1 LGTDGSGVVAV
12 RCGSLLV
19 REAHVLVS
27 DLIRRKGSA
36 VASAPPDTTVAALLD
51 LLAEH
56 GIGAVVVSPDGSTVA
71 GIVSERDVVRALRTT
86 GPALLD
92 APITA
97 VMTADVV
104 VTAPGD
110 TVENL
115 MRLMT
120 ERRIRHVPVVA
131 DGGRMAG
138 IISIGDVVKSRI
150 DELEADRD
158 QLIDYIQSS
167 G

>member
-1 LGTDGSGVVAV
+1 MLVA
-12 RCGSLLV
+12 
-19 REAHVLVS
+19 
-27 DLIRRKGSA
+27 DLIRRKGSS

-56 GIGAVVVSPDGSTVA
+56 GIGAVVVSADGRTVT
-71 GIVSERDVVRALRTT
+71 GIVSERDVVRALRRA
-86 GPALLD
+86 GASLLD
-92 APITA
+92 APISEL
-97 VMTADVV
+97 MTADVV

-120 ERRIRHVPVVA
+120 ERRIRHVPVVTA
-131 DGGRMAG
+131 RGELAG

-150 DELEADRD
+150 EALEADRD

>member
-1 LGTDGSGVVAV
+1 M
-12 RCGSLLV
+12 
-19 REAHVLVS
+19 LVS
-27 DLIRRKGSA
+27 DLIKRKGSA
-36 VASAPPDTTVAALLD
+36 VTSAPPETTVATLLD

-56 GIGAVVVSPDGSTVA
+56 RIGAVVVSADGGVD
-71 GIVSERDVVRALRTT
+71 GIVSERDVVRALRTA
-86 GPALLD
+86 GAALLD
-92 APITA
+92 APIST

-110 TVENL
+110 TVEDM

-120 ERRIRHVPVVA
+120 ERRIRHVPVVT

-158 QLIDYIQSS
+158 QLIGYIQS
-167 G
+167 GR

>member
-1 LGTDGSGVVAV
+1 VSV
-12 RCGSLLV
+12 LV

-27 DLIRRKGSA
+27 DLIKSKGGA
-36 VASAPPDTTVAALLD
+36 VASAPPDTPVSALLD
-51 LLAEH
+51 LLAER
-56 GIGAVVVSPDGSTVA
+56 GIGAVVVSTDGSTVA
-71 GIVSERDVVRALRTT
+71 GIVSERDVVRALRRT
-86 GPALLD
+86 GAALLD
-92 APITA
+92 APISQ

-131 DGGRMAG
+131 ADGRMVG
-138 IISIGDVVKSRI
+138 IISIGDVVKSRM
-150 DELEADRD
+150 DELEADRA
-158 QLIDYIQSS
+158 QLIGYIHSS

>member
-1 LGTDGSGVVAV
+1 V
-12 RCGSLLV
+12 SLLV
-19 REAHVLVS
+19 REARVLVS
-27 DLIRRKGSA
+27 DLIRRKGSS

-56 GIGAVVVSPDGSTVA
+56 GIGAVVVSTDGSTVA
-71 GIVSERDVVRALRTT
+71 GIVSERDVVRALRSA

-92 APITA
+92 APITD

-104 VTAPGD
+104 VSAPGD

-131 DGGRMAG
+131 AGGRMAG

>member
-1 LGTDGSGVVAV
+1 V
-12 RCGSLLV
+12 SLFGQEV
-19 REAHVLVS
+19 GVLVS
-27 DLIRRKGSA
+27 DLIKRKGST
-36 VASAPPDTTVAALLD
+36 VTSAPPETTVAALLD
-51 LLAEH
+51 LLAEQ
-56 GIGAVVVSPDGSTVA
+56 GIGAVVVSADGGGRVD
-71 GIVSERDVVRALRTT
+71 GIVSERDVVRALRTA
-86 GPALLD
+86 GAALLD
-92 APITA
+92 APISS

-110 TVENL
+110 TVEDM

-131 DGGRMAG
+131 GGGRLAG

-150 DELEADRD
+150 DELEADRN
-158 QLIDYIQSS
+158 QLIDYIHSS

>member
-1 LGTDGSGVVAV
+1 
-12 RCGSLLV
+12 
-19 REAHVLVS
+19 VLVS
-27 DLIRRKGSA
+27 DLIKRKGSS

-56 GIGAVVVSPDGSTVA
+56 GIGAVVVSTDGSTVT
-71 GIVSERDVVRALRTT
+71 GIVSERDVVRALRRT
-86 GPALLD
+86 GAALLD
-92 APITA
+92 APISRL
-97 VMTADVV
+97 MTADVV

-131 DGGRMAG
+131 DGRMAG
-138 IISIGDVVKSRI
+138 IISIGDVVKSRM
-150 DELEADRD
+150 DELEADRA
-158 QLIDYIQSS
+158 QLIDYIQS
-167 G
+167 

>member
-1 LGTDGSGVVAV
+1 M
-12 RCGSLLV
+12 
-19 REAHVLVS
+19 LVS
-27 DLIRRKGSA
+27 DLIRRKGSS

-56 GIGAVVVSPDGSTVA
+56 GIGAVVVSTDGSTVA
-71 GIVSERDVVRALRTT
+71 GIVSERDVVRALRRT

-92 APITA
+92 APITEL
-97 VMTADVV
+97 MTADVV
-104 VTAPGD
+104 VSAPGD

-131 DGGRMAG
+131 AGGHLAG

-150 DELEADRD
+150 DELESDRA
-158 QLIDYIQSS
+158 QLIDYIRSS

>member
-1 LGTDGSGVVAV
+1 
-12 RCGSLLV
+12 
-19 REAHVLVS
+19 VLVS
-27 DLIRRKGSA
+27 DLIKRKGRTGTT
-36 VASAPPDTTVAALLD
+36 VVSAPPQTTVAALLD

-56 GIGAVVVSPDGSTVA
+56 GIGAVVVSDGGPVA

-92 APITA
+92 APISD

-104 VTAPGD
+104 TAAPGS
-110 TVENL
+110 TVEDM

-120 ERRIRHVPVVA
+120 DRRIRHIPVVTRT
-131 DGGRMAG
+131 GQLAG

-158 QLIDYIQSS
+158 QLIGYIRSS

>member
-1 LGTDGSGVVAV
+1 MI
-12 RCGSLLV
+12 
-19 REAHVLVS
+19 VS
-27 DLIRRKGSA
+27 DLLRLKGSA
-36 VASAPPDTTVAALLD
+36 VTSAPPDTSVARLLD

-56 GIGAVVVSPDGSTVA
+56 GIGAVVVSTDGTTVA
-71 GIVSERDVVRALRTT
+71 GIVSERDVVRAIRSR
-86 GPALLD
+86 GAALLD
-92 APITA
+92 APVTE

-104 VTAPGD
+104 VTAPDGP
-110 TVENL
+110 VEDL

-131 DGGRMAG
+131 DGRLVG

-150 DELEADRD
+150 DDLEADRD
-158 QLIDYIQSS
+158 QLIGYIHST

>member
-1 LGTDGSGVVAV
+1 LLPV
-12 RCGSLLV
+12 LV
-19 REAHVLVS
+19 REVRVLVS
-27 DLIRRKGSA
+27 DLIKRKGSA

-51 LLAEH
+51 LLADQR
-56 GIGAVVVSPDGSTVA
+56 IGAVVVSADGGTVT
-71 GIVSERDVVRALRTT
+71 GIVSERDVVRALRTA
-86 GPALLD
+86 GASLLD
-92 APITA
+92 APISEL
-97 VMTADVV
+97 MTADVV
-104 VTAPGD
+104 VSAPGD
-110 TVENL
+110 TVEDL

-120 ERRIRHVPVVA
+120 ERRIRHVPVV
-131 DGGRMAG
+131 DRGRMAG

>member
-1 LGTDGSGVVAV
+1 M
-12 RCGSLLV
+12 
-19 REAHVLVS
+19 LVS
-27 DLIRRKGSA
+27 DLIKRKGSA
-36 VASAPPDTTVAALLD
+36 VTSAPPETTVATLLD

-56 GIGAVVVSPDGSTVA
+56 RIGAVVVSAGGGVD
-71 GIVSERDVVRALRTT
+71 GIVSERDVVRALRTA
-86 GPALLD
+86 GAAVLD
-92 APITA
+92 APIST

-110 TVENL
+110 TVEDM

-120 ERRIRHVPVVA
+120 ERRIRHVPVVT
-131 DGGRMAG
+131 DGGLMAG

-158 QLIDYIQSS
+158 QLIGYIQS
-167 G
+167 GR